1 VVYQVQCF
9 FHYCE
14 ELFVMTGLIKK
25 IFGSRN
31 DREVKRL
38 WPRVKEINEIEV
50 GLQSLTDDQ
59 LRAKTAAWKEELS
72 KIEDKEELA
81 QKLDEILP
89 EAFAVVK
96 NACRRLVG
104 QEIIVREH
112 PLKWEMIPF
121 DVQLI
126 GGIGLHKGK
135 IAEMATG
142 EGKTLVATLPVYLNA
157 LTGRGVHVVTVNDY
171 LATRDSEWMGAVYKF
186 LGLTVGCIIHDQPP
200 SLRREQYNC
209 DITYGTN
216 AEFGFDYL
224 RDNGMAIR
232 KEDQVQRGH
241 FFAIVDEVDSILIDE
256 ARTPLIISGPA
267 VVTYDEQYA
276 QWKPAV
282 ESLVRAQQQLC
293 NRFLKEA
300 EELIKELNPTDGSN
314 VKNAMDIEHTLGL
327 LLFRVKTGQPK
338 SEALMKVLE
347 NPENAR
353 MMNQAELELHKDQ
366 KKVELYKEKEELL
379 FAIDEK
385 THEADLTEKG
395 RAFISPKD
403 PEAFVLPDLT
413 TQLHEIDVSPEEDP
427 RKRMEAKTKL
437 QQEFE
442 SKAQKIHAISQL
454 LKGYSL
460 YQLDVE
466 YVVQDNKVII
476 VDQHTGR
483 LMPGRRW
490 SDGLHQAVE
499 AKEGVQIERETQTL
513 ATITIQNYFRLYQ
526 KLAGMTGTAETEAAE
541 FFDIYKLGVLT
552 IPTNKPNIRKD
563 RNDSVYKTRREKFN
577 AVVAE
582 IKELYKQGRSILV
595 GTISVETSEMLSKML
610 KREGLVHSVL
620 NAKYHQQEAEIVS
633 RAGQRGAITIATNM
647 AGRGT
652 DIKLGPLVGEAGGL
666 HVLGTERHESRR
678 IDRQLRGRC
687 SRQGDPGSS
696 HFFIS
701 LEDDLM
707 RLFGS
712 DRIGKWM
719 EKMGLEEGQELQ
731 HGMLNHSIQQAQRRV
746 EQHNFQIRKR
756 TLEYDDV
763 MNKQREVIYGFR
775 NEIIRGEDV
784 RDRLLDIIEEVVISK
799 VEEFTTTDSETGEW
813 RVRQLADWVN
823 LNFPL
828 GMSEADIMKAAESGK
843 ERPVSGSI
851 FDGLS
856 EAQFA
861 ICNFISGRIR
871 DAYELKIKLED
882 PTKLP
887 VVERYT
893 ILTAIDK
900 LWQEHLY
907 EMDSLRYSIHL
918 RQLSQRDPLVEYKME
933 ASKMFEELMVNVKT
947 EICHNVFRSA
957 TSLMAFENFML
968 NMRQQATHQNSNAF
982 GGNGA
987 TPAARGQTPE
997 AATGQR
1003 PGSDMVSEA
1012 AAAQEKAKPVRTGP
1026 KVGRNDPCPCR
1037 SGKKYKNC
1045 CGR

>member
-1 VVYQVQCF
+1 
-9 FHYCE
+9 
-14 ELFVMTGLIKK
+14 MTGFIKA
-25 IFGSRN
+25 IFGSKN
-31 DREVKRL
+31 EREVKRL
-38 WPRVKEINEIEV
+38 WPRVRTINEIES
-50 GLQSLTDDQ
+50 GLQKLSDDE
-59 LRAKTAAWKEELS
+59 LRAKTAAWKDELS
-72 KIEDKEELA
+72 KIQDNEELA
-81 QKLDEILP
+81 ERLNEILP

-104 QEIIVREH
+104 QEIVVRDH
-112 PLKWEMIPF
+112 PLKWEMVPF
-121 DVQLI
+121 DVQLL
-126 GGIGLHKGK
+126 GGIGLHNGK

-171 LATRDSEWMGAVYKF
+171 LAARDSEWMGAIYKF
-186 LGLTVGCIIHDQPP
+186 LGLTVGCILHDQPP
-200 SLRREQYNC
+200 ALRRQQYYC

-241 FFAIVDEVDSILIDE
+241 YFGIVDEVDSILIDE

-276 QWKPAV
+276 QWKPTV

-293 NRFLKEA
+293 NRFLREA
-300 EELIKELNPTDGSN
+300 EDIIKKLNPTDGS
-314 VKNAMDIEHTLGL
+314 KIQNAPELEHMLGL
-327 LLFRVKTGQPK
+327 LLFRVKTGQPR
-338 SEALMKVLE
+338 SEGLLKILE
-347 NPENAR
+347 DPEKAR
-353 MMNQAELELHKDQ
+353 FMNTAELELHKDQ
-366 KKVELYKEKEELL
+366 KKIELYKEKEELL

-385 THEADLTEKG
+385 SNEADLTEKG
-395 RAFISPKD
+395 RNFVSPQD
-403 PEAFVLPDLT
+403 PEAFMLPDLT
-413 TQLHEIDVSPEEDP
+413 TLLHDVDASAAGDARQRAEQ
-427 RKRMEAKTKL
+427 KSKL
-437 QQEFE
+437 QADYQA
-442 SKAQKIHAISQL
+442 KAQKIHAISQL
-454 LKGYSL
+454 LKAYSL
-460 YQLDVE
+460 YQLDVQYIVE
-466 YVVQDNKVII
+466 EGKVVI
-476 VDQHTGR
+476 VDEHTGR
-483 LMPGRRW
+483 KMPGRRW

-513 ATITIQNYFRLYQ
+513 ATITIQNYFRLYK

-541 FFDIYKLGVLT
+541 FLDIYKLDVLT

-563 RNDSVYKTRREKFN
+563 ANDSVYKTKREKFN

-582 IKELYKQGRSILV
+582 IRQHHGQGRPILV
-595 GTISVETSEMLSKML
+595 GTVSVEASEMLSRML

-652 DIKLGPLVGEAGGL
+652 DIKLGPGVPETGGL

-712 DRIGKWM
+712 ENIAKWM
-719 EKMGLEEGQELQ
+719 ERMGLEEGQELQ
-731 HGMLNHSIQQAQRRV
+731 HGLLNRSIQQAQRRV
-746 EQHNFQIRKR
+746 EQHNFQMRKR

-763 MNKQREVIYGFR
+763 MNKQREIIYGFR
-775 NEIIRGEDV
+775 NEIITSEDV
-784 RDRLLDIIEEVVISK
+784 RDRLMDIIEEVVVSK
-799 VEEFTTTDSETGEW
+799 VEEFTSADEESSEW

-823 LNFPL
+823 LTFPL
-828 GMSEADIMKAAESGK
+828 GMPESEIVKAAGAGK
-843 ERPVSGSI
+843 EKPVAGSL
-851 FDGLS
+851 FDGLN
-856 EAQFA
+856 EGQFA
-861 ICNFISGRIR
+861 ICNFITEKIR
-871 DAYELKIKLED
+871 EAYDLKISFED
-882 PTKLP
+882 PAKLAT
-887 VVERYT
+887 VERIT
-893 ILTAIDK
+893 ILMAIDR

-907 EMDSLRYSIHL
+907 EMDSLRYSIGL
-918 RQLSQRDPLVEYKME
+918 RGYGQKDPLIEYKVE
-933 ASKMFEELMVNVKT
+933 AFTLFDELMVNVKT
-947 EICHNVFRSA
+947 QICRNVFSSASSLTALQNFMRAAPQQTLHQNTSAFSTAAPAA
-957 TSLMAFENFML
+957 TSPA
-968 NMRQQATHQNSNAF
+968 
-982 GGNGA
+982 GG
-987 TPAARGQTPE
+987 P
-997 AATGQR
+997 QR
-1003 PGSDMVSEA
+1003 RASDVVSEA
-1012 AAAQEKAKPVRTGP
+1012 AAAQAKAKPVRTGP
-1026 KVGRNDPCPCR
+1026 KVGRNDPCPCG

>member
-1 VVYQVQCF
+1 VLSQVQCF
-9 FHYCE
+9 FHFCE
-14 ELFVMTGLIKK
+14 ELFAMTGLIKK
-25 IFGSRN
+25 IFGSKN
-31 DREVKRL
+31 EREVKRL
-38 WPRVKEINEIEV
+38 WPRVKEINEIEA
-50 GLQSLTDDQ
+50 GLQKLTDDQ

-72 KIEDKEELA
+72 KIEDYEELA
-81 QKLDEILP
+81 ERLNEILP

-126 GGIGLHKGK
+126 GGIGLHNGK

-171 LATRDSEWMGAVYKF
+171 LAARDSEWMGAVYRF
-186 LGLTVGCIIHDQPP
+186 LGLTVGCILHDQSPQV
-200 SLRREQYNC
+200 RREQYNC

-232 KEDQVQRGH
+232 KEEQVQRGH
-241 FFAIVDEVDSILIDE
+241 YFAIVDEVDSILIDE

-276 QWKPAV
+276 QWKPTV
-282 ESLVRAQQQLC
+282 NSLVRAQQQLC

-300 EELIKELNPTDGSN
+300 EELAKELNPADGSN
-314 VKNAMDIEHTLGL
+314 VKDAVTLEHNLGL

-338 SEALMKVLE
+338 SEGLLKMLE
-347 NPENAR
+347 NPEYAQLMTR
-353 MMNQAELELHKDQ
+353 AELELHKDQ
-366 KKVELYKEKEELL
+366 KKIELYKEKEELL

-385 THEADLTEKG
+385 SHEADLTEKG
-395 RAFISPKD
+395 RNFISPKD
-403 PEAFVLPDLT
+403 PEAFVLPDLS
-413 TQLHEIDVSPEEDP
+413 TQIHEIDAGPETDA

-442 SKAQKIHAISQL
+442 AKAQKIHAISQL
-454 LKGYSL
+454 LKAYSI

-466 YVVQDNKVII
+466 YVVQENKVII

-513 ATITIQNYFRLYQ
+513 ATITIQNYFRLYH
-526 KLAGMTGTAETEAAE
+526 KLAGMTGTAETEASE

-563 RNDSVYKTRREKFN
+563 KNDSVYKTRREKFA
-577 AVVAE
+577 AVAGE
-582 IKELYKQGRSILV
+582 IKELHRQGRPILV

-620 NAKYHQQEAEIVS
+620 NAKFHEQEAEIVS
-633 RAGQRGAITIATNM
+633 RAGQRGSITIATNM

-652 DIKLGPLVGEAGGL
+652 DIKLGPAVTEAGGL

-719 EKMGLEEGQELQ
+719 EKMGMEEGQELQ
-731 HGMLNHSIQQAQRRV
+731 HGMLNASIQQAQRRV

-775 NEIIRGEDV
+775 NEIIRSEDV

-799 VEEFTTTDSETGEW
+799 VEEFTSTDAESSEW

-828 GMSEADIMKAAESGK
+828 GMQEADIVKAGESGK

-861 ICNFISGRIR
+861 VCNFITGRIR
-871 DAYELKIKLED
+871 DAYELKISFED
-882 PTKLP
+882 PAKLS

-918 RQLSQRDPLVEYKME
+918 RQLSQRDPLVEYKAE
-933 ASKMFEELMVNVKT
+933 GFKMFDEMMVNVKT

-957 TSLMAFENFML
+957 TSLMAYENFQVK
-968 NMRQQATHQNSNAF
+968 MRQQASHQSTSAF
-982 GGNGA
+982 GANGPGQGQV
-987 TPAARGQTPE
+987 PAAGQKR
-997 AATGQR
+997 A
-1003 PGSDMVSEA
+1003 SDVVSEA

-1026 KVGRNDPCPCR
+1026 KVGRNDPCPCG
-1037 SGKKYKNC
+1037 SGKKYKQC
-1045 CGR
+1045 CGA